1 MKKIALITGV
11 PLKDGFHLAK
21 ILIKKRYIF
30 HALIGK
36 ASSFNTKRISY
47 TIKDEKYINSLF
59 FHYGDLTGLSNLA
72 RLYDN
77 IDPQKIYNLGA
88 QKNGTPKKLLDTS
101 IMIEKGW
108 NPKTTLENGIKEL
121 YKHYKKYAQVII
133 SLVSATGLKLIIF

>member
-1 MKKIALITGV
+1 MKKIALITSV
-11 PLKDGFHLAK
+11 PLKDCYHLAK

-30 HALIGK
+30 QALIEK
-36 ASSFNTKRISY
+36 ASSYNTKRISNI
-47 TIKDEKYINSLF
+47 IKDGKYINSLF
-59 FHYGDLTGLSNLA
+59 FHYGDLTGFSNLA

-77 IDPQKIYNLGA
+77 INPQKIYNLGA

-108 NPKTTLENGIKEL
+108 NPKTILENGIKEL

-133 SLVSATGLKLIIF
+133 SLVSVIGLKLIIF